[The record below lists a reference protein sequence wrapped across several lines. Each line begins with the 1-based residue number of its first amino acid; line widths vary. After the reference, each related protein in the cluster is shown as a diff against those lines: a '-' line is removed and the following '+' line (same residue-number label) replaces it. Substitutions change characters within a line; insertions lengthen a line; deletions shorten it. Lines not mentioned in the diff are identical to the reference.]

1 MQTRDRDDPATT
13 DPHGRVRD
21 GESGPARPPAR
32 GLTLKQLATIRR
44 SITFTLFIAPAFLLF
59 TVFIVYPMLSAMKFS
74 FFNWNGLLQGDF
86 VGLANFQTLFTRYPY
101 NEQVWSALGHNAYF
115 FVLTMVV
122 QNGIGLVLAVLL
134 DRGIRARGFFRN
146 AVFLPHLLPTVV
158 VGFLWYLMLNP
169 QFGVINNGLEAI
181 GLSWLAHPWLG
192 DPTTAFTTIVFVNA
206 WSWIGFP
213 MVIFLA
219 NLASIPDEYDEAAQ
233 VDGANSWQRFR
244 YVSLPLLVPS
254 LTIVTVLTFIGN
266 FNAFDLVYSMAG
278 SEASPGGSTDV
289 LGLLFY
295 RIAFDSAD
303 PNAVGVG
310 NALAVLMF
318 FLVFGVSN
326 VWLRMFKRKEIAY

>member
-1 MQTRDRDDPATT
+1 
-13 DPHGRVRD
+13 
-21 GESGPARPPAR
+21 
-32 GLTLKQLATIRR
+32 
-44 SITFTLFIAPAFLLF
+44 
-59 TVFIVYPMLSAMKFS
+59 MKFS

-86 VGLANFQTLFTRYPY
+86 VGIANFNRAVYTLPLQRAGLDSPGS
-101 NEQVWSALGHNAYF
+101 QPYF

-122 QNGIGLVLAVLL
+122 QNGIGLALAVAL
-134 DRGIRARGFFRN
+134 DRGMRGSGFFRN
-146 AVFLPHLLPTVV
+146 TVCLPHLLPTVV

-169 QFGVINNGLEAI
+169 QFGVINQGLEAT
-181 GLSWLAHPWLG
+181 GLGWVARPWLG
-192 DPTTAFTTIVFVNA
+192 DPSTAFTTIAFVNA

-219 NLASIPDEYDEAAQ
+219 NLASIPDEYDEAAK

-244 YVSLPLLVPS
+244 YISLPLLVPS

-295 RIAFDSAD
+295 PDRVQRHNTMRSALETPSQCSCSFSCSVCPTCGSACSSARKSPTD
-303 PNAVGVG
+303 GNTARELPGRSTSRWYHSENAGWRG
-310 NALAVLMF
+310 SPAPRT
-318 FLVFGVSN
+318 FGRSP
-326 VWLRMFKRKEIAY
+326 IPT